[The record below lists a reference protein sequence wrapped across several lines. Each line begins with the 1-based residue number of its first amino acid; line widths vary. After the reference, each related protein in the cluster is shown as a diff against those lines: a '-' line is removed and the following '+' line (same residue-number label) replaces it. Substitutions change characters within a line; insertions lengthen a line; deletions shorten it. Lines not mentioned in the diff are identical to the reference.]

1 MEVKTSRKSK
11 LMLDCQAGA
20 NERKDPMETEI
31 ESEEMRP
38 SVL

>member
-1 MEVKTSRKSK
+1 M
-11 LMLDCQAGA
+11 MLDCQAGA
-20 NERKDPMETEI
+20 NERGGGEMRKDPMETEI